1 MKNFCILLKRSC
13 PSLAGLALLG
23 ILALLSAAG
32 CNQHGHTSDPRLRQ
46 IDQMLES
53 QLPPGTARSRV
64 SFYLSS
70 QGFPLEATNDPHA
83 IVAIVHHVDTETLQP
98 ATALVTFHFDARD
111 NLKSYD
117 LLAAT
122 GPGSQP

>member
-1 MKNFCILLKRSC
+1 MKSIRILIRNSC
-13 PSLAGLALLG
+13 SYIASLTLLGFLALVLV
-23 ILALLSAAG
+23 AG

-70 QGFPLEATNDPHA
+70 QGFPLENTIDPHA

-117 LLAAT
+117 LVAAS
-122 GPGSQP
+122 GAGSQP